1 MKASAKR
8 RRSKAQIKEEKNQEE
23 RKQTEV
29 AEKLAAYQEM
39 EEKLKLA
46 EEMFKEKEYYRSLC
60 DGLYNDGVIKQD
72 IDGVIIAVDDPVE
85 RESIRTKSK
94 QKTETQL

>member
-8 RRSKAQIKEEKNQEE
+8 RRSKVQIKEEKNQEE

-46 EEMFKEKEYYRSLC
+46 EEMFKEKEC
-60 DGLYNDGVIKQD
+60 
-72 IDGVIIAVDDPVE
+72 
-85 RESIRTKSK
+85 
-94 QKTETQL
+94 

>member
-1 MKASAKR
+1 MYLLKSWMQKGLELSLHNR
-8 RRSKAQIKEEKNQEE
+8 EQSK
-23 RKQTEV
+23 
-29 AEKLAAYQEM
+29 
-39 EEKLKLA
+39 
-46 EEMFKEKEYYRSLC
+46 MFKEKEYYRSLC

-94 QKTETQL
+94 QKTHTQQ